1 MIYHG
6 ETLSVRY
13 LEDGIAELLFDAPS
27 SVNKFDLATLE
38 SFNLALDA
46 LYQQPNLNGLILRST
61 KTAFIVGADITEFL
75 GLFALP
81 TDQLSQWLHH
91 ANTIFNKLE
100 DLPVPTIS
108 AINGYALGGGCES
121 VLATDFRVVDHQA
134 RIGLPETK
142 LGIMPGFGGTVR
154 LPRLIGADNAIE
166 MITAGKDKTADAALK
181 VGLVDAVVATDTLPT
196 AALSMIKQAIAGDLD
211 WQQRRNQKQTPLR
224 LSATEAL
231 MSFTTAKAMVASIAG
246 KHYPAPMAAVK
257 AIEAAATCKRQQAL
271 AIENTHFVTLAKTDI
286 AQALVGIFL
295 NDQYLK
301 SQAKQA
307 LKTAKPTQQAMVL
320 GAGIMGGGIA
330 YQSVTHHV
338 PVIMKDITRDALTLG
353 MQQAAKLLNKK
364 LIRGRIDGLQMA
376 ATLAT
381 ITPTLTYAD
390 PNLVDVIIEAVI
402 ENPSIK
408 AAVLAEVEQHVT
420 ETTVLTSNTS
430 TIPINLL
437 AASLQRPQN
446 FCGMHFFNPVH
457 KMPLVE
463 IIRGQH
469 TANETID
476 QVVAYAAQMGKTP
489 IVVNDCPGFFVNR
502 VLFPYL
508 AAFSLLLRD
517 GGDYRQIDNVMEQ
530 DFGWPMGPAY
540 LLDVVGIDTAHHAQK
555 VMAQG
560 FPQRMAKHDTDAID
574 VLYQQQR
581 FGQKT
586 GAGFFNYRLDKKG
599 KPKKTIN
606 PQTATLLAP
615 IAATPTSF
623 DNATIIDRMMIPMI
637 NEVVRC
643 LEENIIATPAEA
655 DMALVYGL
663 GFPPFRGGVFRY
675 LDHLGL
681 ANYVALAD
689 SYQSLGPL
697 YQVPD
702 GLRAKAIANERYYPA
717 ATAVTMTQ

>member
-6 ETLSVRY
+6 ETLSVHY
-13 LEDGIAELLFDAPS
+13 LEEGIAELIFDAPAPI
-27 SVNKFDLATLE
+27 NKFDLATLE
-38 SFNLALDA
+38 SFNRALDA
-46 LYQQPNLNGLILRST
+46 LYQQPNLKGLILRST
-61 KTAFIVGADITEFL
+61 KAAFIVGADITEFL

-81 TDQLSQWLHH
+81 ADQLSKWLHH

-108 AINGYALGGGCES
+108 AINGYALGGGCEC
-121 VLATDFRVVDHQA
+121 VLATDFRIADHQA
-134 RIGLPETK
+134 HIGLPETK

-154 LPRLIGADNAIE
+154 LPRLIGADSAMEI
-166 MITAGKDKTADAALK
+166 ITSGKNNKADSALK
-181 VGLVDAVVATDTLPT
+181 LGLIDAVVATDLLPT
-196 AALSMIKQAIAGDLD
+196 AALRIIKQAIAGDLD
-211 WQQRRNQKQTPLR
+211 WQQRRSQKKMPLK
-224 LSATEAL
+224 LTATEAL
-231 MSFTTAKAMVASIAG
+231 MSFTTAKAMVANIAG
-246 KHYPAPMAAVK
+246 KHYPAPMAAVT
-257 AIEAAATCKRQQAL
+257 AIETAATCERTQAL
-271 AIENTHFVTLAKTDI
+271 AIENTHFVTLAKTDV

-301 SQAKQA
+301 SKAKQA
-307 LKTAKPTQQAMVL
+307 IKTAQPIQQAMVL

-330 YQSVTHHV
+330 YQSVTNHI
-338 PVIMKDITRDALTLG
+338 PVVMKDITSKALTLG

-364 LIRGRIDGLQMA
+364 LTRGRIDGLQMA

-381 ITPTLTYAD
+381 ITPTLTYSD
-390 PNLVDVIIEAVI
+390 SNHVDIVIEAVI
-402 ENPSIK
+402 ENPTIK
-408 AAVLAEVEQHVT
+408 TAVLADVEQQVAD
-420 ETTVLTSNTS
+420 TTVITSNTS

-469 TANETID
+469 TSNETID
-476 QVVAYAAQMGKTP
+476 QVVAYAAKMRKTP

-555 VMAQG
+555 VMAEG
-560 FPQRMAKHDTDAID
+560 FPQRMANHDADAID
-574 VLYQQQR
+574 VLYEQQR

-586 GAGFFNYRLDKKG
+586 GAGFFNYHLDKKG
-599 KPKKTIN
+599 KPKKTID
-606 PQTATLLAP
+606 PHTARLLAS
-615 IAATPTSF
+615 IAATSTSF
-623 DNATIIDRMMIPMI
+623 SSTTIIDRMMIPMI

-663 GFPPFRGGVFRY
+663 GFPPFKGGVFRY
-675 LDHLGL
+675 LDNLGL

-689 SYQSLGPL
+689 SHQSLGPL

-702 GLRAKAIANERYYPA
+702 GLRAKATTDECYYPTVA
-717 ATAVTMTQ
+717 AASLRS